1 MKNTLNGY
9 FWQNQVEQQHREGS
23 AAGGDG
29 GAGTGDAS
37 GTSSTGGEG
46 GTSGDGGGA
55 GKEGAAADGGKA
67 GDGNPGE
74 QGGKTVDTPV
84 SLLGDDLGFV
94 QGWQEKLPAE
104 LQATAANF
112 KTLPDLVKSLLHTKQ
127 LASGKTEGMIKL
139 PGENATPEEKAAFAK
154 ALGVPEK
161 PEDYGFKKP
170 DGEMGN
176 FYNDEQVS
184 AFGKV
189 AVELGLSKAQ
199 ADGLLQWQLGI
210 SKEFADTELE
220 EGKKYLQERET
231 KLKEA
236 FGTRVDAEVAE
247 AQRVLATMNPN
258 IDINSVNTMDPQLVI
273 GLASFAK
280 KLSPDTLVTVAA
292 MGNKLSPTSA
302 ATDIISNPNNPD
314 YKAYWDPTHINH
326 QTVKAKVLD
335 GMKDR

>member
-1 MKNTLNGY
+1 MKNKILTPISAMLALSGY
-9 FWQNQVEQQHREGS
+9 AWHEQKEQQHQEGDPAPPADPAPPVDP
-23 AAGGDG
+23 AAPPADP
-29 GAGTGDAS
+29 APPVDP
-37 GTSSTGGEG
+37 
-46 GTSGDGGGA
+46 
-55 GKEGAAADGGKA
+55 AAPPADPA
-67 GDGNPGE
+67 P
-74 QGGKTVDTPV
+74 PV

-170 DGEMGN
+170 DGDMGN
-176 FYNDEQVS
+176 FYNEEQVS

-199 ADGLLQWQLGI
+199 ADGLLNWQLGI
-210 SKEFADTELE
+210 TKEFADTELE
-220 EGKKYLQERET
+220 EGKKYLAERET

-236 FGTRVDAEVAE
+236 FGTKVDAEVAE
-247 AQRVLATMNPN
+247 AQRVLATMNAN
-258 IDINSVNTMDPQLVI
+258 IDINSINTMDPQLVI

-302 ATDIISNPNNPD
+302 ANDIISNPNNPD
-314 YKAYWDPTHINH
+314 YKAYWDPTHVNH
-326 QTVKAKVLD
+326 GTVKAKVLE
-335 GMKDR
+335 GMKDRQ